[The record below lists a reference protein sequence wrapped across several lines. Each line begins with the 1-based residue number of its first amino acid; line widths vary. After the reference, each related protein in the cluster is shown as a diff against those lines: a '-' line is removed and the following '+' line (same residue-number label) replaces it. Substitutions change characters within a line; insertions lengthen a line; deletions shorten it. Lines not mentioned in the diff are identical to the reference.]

1 VTTESAPP
9 VIVAFAGIDVAKDAL
24 DLARS
29 NSAKVQRFDNTTA
42 GIAALIRELLPT
54 PPACIVVEA
63 TGGLESPLLQA
74 LLEQGLP
81 IARVNPGN
89 VRHFA
94 IGLGILAKTDPIDA
108 QVLCRF
114 AQLAAPRLTEK
125 RAAHLVELDALVT
138 VRRQLIKTR
147 TEQTNRKL
155 TVTSKPA
162 KNALNAVLL
171 TLEKQIK
178 KLEKQIAS
186 LIDSDDD
193 LKGLSAQLQTAPG
206 VGETL
211 TCTLL
216 AEVPELGKIPH
227 RQLAALIGVA
237 PINRDSGHTR
247 GRRSIRGGRA
257 SVRAVLYMAA
267 VAATRCNPIIKD
279 LFARQ
284 KAAGKP
290 GKSIIVACMRKL
302 LTLLNVMAERKLT
315 WQQLNGVKSLKTS

>member
-1 VTTESAPP
+1 MTNESVPPVTES
-9 VIVAFAGIDVAKDAL
+9 FAGIDVAKDAL

-29 NSAKVQRFDNTTA
+29 DSTKVQRFDNTPQ
-42 GIAALIRELLPT
+42 GIAALITELT
-54 PPACIVVEA
+54 SIPPACIVVEA
-63 TGGLESPLLQA
+63 TGGLETPLVQA
-74 LLEQGLP
+74 LLEHGLP
-81 IARVNPGN
+81 VARVNPGN

-94 IGLGILAKTDPIDA
+94 TGLGVLAKTDSIDA
-108 QVLCRF
+108 HMLCRF

-125 RAAHLVELDALVT
+125 RAAHFIELDALVT

-162 KNALNAVLL
+162 KNALNAVLR

-186 LIDSDDD
+186 IIDSDDD
-193 LKGLSAQLQTAPG
+193 LKGLSEQLKSVPG
-206 VGETL
+206 VGDTL
-211 TCTLL
+211 ARTLL

-227 RQLAALIGVA
+227 RKLAALIGVA
-237 PINRDSGHTR
+237 PINCDSGHTK

-257 SVRAVLYMAA
+257 SVRSVLYMAA

-284 KAAGKP
+284 RAAHKP

-302 LTLLNVMAERKLT
+302 LTLLNVMVERKLQ
-315 WQQLNGVKSLKTS
+315 WHELNVVKSLKTS